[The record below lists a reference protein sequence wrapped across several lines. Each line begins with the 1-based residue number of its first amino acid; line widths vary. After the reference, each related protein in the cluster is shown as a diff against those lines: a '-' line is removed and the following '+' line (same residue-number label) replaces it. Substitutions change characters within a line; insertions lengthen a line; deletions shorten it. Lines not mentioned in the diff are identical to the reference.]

1 MEHKPFFSVII
12 PTYNRAHLIGETLR
26 CVLAQTYPDFE
37 ILLIDDAS
45 TDPTEAVVKALEDP
59 RIRYLK
65 NAFNLER
72 SASRNKGIEN
82 AKGSYIC
89 FCDSDDHWVPGHL
102 ALIKQTLESHAF
114 QDALYFTGMTW
125 CFPDRKQEVIFP
137 PPQGNQI
144 EYVIKHQ
151 IGTPTTCFSRTILD
165 KHKFNTNLNINED
178 VELFARIVTE
188 YPLIRI
194 PVSTVNVQIHNENTK
209 ALSKDYITPQIKA
222 MEIIFGNPKLK
233 TAISEAFKKE
243 RRKNLIHQRI
253 QHNFSVKNYAKM
265 NGDILWFLWKHPRDK
280 TSKSKL
286 VQMLYHL
293 PGGGLIQKLVKFLK
307 LKND

>member
-26 CVLAQTYPDFE
+26 CVLAQTCPDFE

-45 TDPTEAVVKALEDP
+45 TDPTEAVVKAMADP
-59 RIRYLK
+59 RIRYIK

-102 ALIKQTLESHAF
+102 ALIKQTLENHAF
-114 QDALYFTGMTW
+114 QDAFYFTGMTW

-137 PPQGNQI
+137 PPEGNQI

-194 PVSTVNVQIHNENTK
+194 PVSTVNVQINNENTK

-233 TAISEAFKKE
+233 TAISEDFKKE
-243 RRKNLIHQRI
+243 RRKSLAHQQI
-253 QHNFSVKNYAKM
+253 QYLATTQNKAALRKKSLAF
-265 NGDILWFLWKHPRDK
+265 ILRYPTDTTLKE
-280 TSKSKL
+280 KL
-286 VQMLYHL
+286 VFVVYNL
-293 PGGGLIQKLVKFLK
+293 PGGRFIQSLIRSLK
-307 LKND
+307 R